1 VSRRNAVT
9 SRRAALTRAGAVMAG
24 AGALGLGAAAVGRH
38 LREPADL
45 PRTLINVT
53 DHGALGDG
61 AADDTPGL
69 QRAIDA
75 AKSTGGTVFLPPG
88 TYRTGRLTLH
98 SGVHLRGAGGDATTL
113 TLRTGTNNAIV
124 ETAPGASRF
133 SVRNLTLDG
142 NQAGGDGLRLNGDDY
157 EVSDVVVFNCR
168 GDGIASRGGTAG
180 PVRISGVRTHNND
193 GHGINFTGPARAT
206 FVDCLAFEN
215 ALTGF
220 RLAGEST
227 GAAMLNCH
235 GWGVRQDI
243 SFDLAAPAVRCVNC
257 YADLNGGTGVR
268 ISRNDVQWIGG
279 VVLGANY
286 TGPGGEV
293 GVRFV
298 KGERPGEPA
307 GCVIDTKIIN
317 CGTAAVD
324 FGADGGFTTIRAS
337 LSPPG
342 KGWIGTPAASTQVDL
357 TYGLANGKNL
367 VVEPAFDLRVQDA
380 AGRPARGS
388 VRVFARQ
395 VNGATQLCV
404 AFPSGAIQVLA
415 GA

>member
-1 VSRRNAVT
+1 
-9 SRRAALTRAGAVMAG
+9 
-24 AGALGLGAAAVGRH
+24 
-38 LREPADL
+38 
-45 PRTLINVT
+45 
-53 DHGALGDG
+53 
-61 AADDTPGL
+61 
-69 QRAIDA
+69 
-75 AKSTGGTVFLPPG
+75 
-88 TYRTGRLTLH
+88 
-98 SGVHLRGAGGDATTL
+98 
-113 TLRTGTNNAIV
+113 
-124 ETAPGASRF
+124 
-133 SVRNLTLDG
+133 
-142 NQAGGDGLRLNGDDY
+142 
-157 EVSDVVVFNCR
+157 VVVFNCR

-243 SFDLAAPAVRCVNC
+243 SFDLAAPAVRCANC

-298 KGERPGEPA
+298 KGQRPGEPA

-317 CGTAAVD
+317 CGTTAVD

-342 KGWIGTPAASTQVDL
+342 KGWIGTPAASTQIDL